1 LIITTK
7 LLSLTTLLVFSAII
21 YYQIRRQ
28 QQGAPLPWMRP
39 IAGLAAI
46 DEAVGRATEMGRPI
60 HFSPGVG
67 GIVDEEAGQVLAGLQ
82 FLSYLAEQAGRYN
95 VQLIATMRNPV
106 VYTMAE
112 EIAKE
117 GFARAGVPDAYT
129 PETVRFISDAQMAY
143 AAGVLGIFKREKPA
157 ANVMIGAWY
166 AETMM
171 LAEAASNA
179 GAISIGGTAR
189 LFQIPY
195 LVITCDYVLIG
206 EEIYAGGAYLAKER
220 VQLGSLMGQD
230 WCKVIC
236 AVILAVGLITVTFGY
251 TGFRSFIETWGK

>member
-1 LIITTK
+1 LFYTAKT
-7 LLSLTTLLVFSAII
+7 LSLIVLLAFCGVI

-28 QQGAPLPWMRP
+28 QQGAPIPWTKP
-39 IAGLAAI
+39 IPGLTAI
-46 DEAVGRATEMGRPI
+46 DEAIGRATEMGRPI

-67 GIVDEEAGQVLAGLQ
+67 GITDEEAGQVLAGLQ
-82 FLSYLAEQAGRYN
+82 YLSYLAEQAGKYN
-95 VQLIATMRNPV
+95 VKLIATMRNPS

-117 GFARAGVPDAYT
+117 GFARAGASEQYT

-143 AAGVLGIFKREKPA
+143 AAGVLGIFNREKPA

-195 LVITCDYVLIG
+195 LVVSCDYVLIG
-206 EEIYAGGAYLAKER
+206 EEIYAGGAYLSKDR
-220 VQLGSLMGQD
+220 VQLGTLVGQD
-230 WCKVIC
+230 ICKTVC
-236 AVILAVGLITVTFGY
+236 AIALVVGILLATVGVKAFS
-251 TGFRSFIETWGK
+251 SFLGQYGK

>member
-1 LIITTK
+1 MLFPAK
-7 LLSLTTLLVFSAII
+7 YLSFATLLVFCGII
-21 YYQIRRQ
+21 FLQIRRQ
-28 QQGAPLPWMRP
+28 QGGAPIPWMRP

-46 DEAVGRATEMGRPI
+46 DEAIGRATEMGRPI
-60 HFSPGVG
+60 HFSPGIG

-82 FLSYLAEQAGRYN
+82 FLSYLAEQSGRYDI
-95 VQLIATMRNPV
+95 QLIATMRNAV

-112 EIAKE
+112 DIAKE
-117 GFARAGVPDAYT
+117 GFARAGVPEKYT

-143 AAGVLGIFKREKPA
+143 AAGVLGIFEREKPA

-171 LAEAASNA
+171 LAEAATNA

-195 LVITCDYVLIG
+195 LVVTCDYVLIG
-206 EEIYAGGAYLAKER
+206 EEIYAGGAYLAKDR
-220 VQLGSLMGQD
+220 IQLGSLVGQD
-230 WCKVIC
+230 ICKSISAIALVVG
-236 AVILAVGLITVTFGY
+236 VILATMGVKTFTQFLDKYG
-251 TGFRSFIETWGK
+251 R

>member
-1 LIITTK
+1 VIYPDK
-7 LLSLTTLLVFSAII
+7 YLSLFTLLAFCAII
-21 YYQIRRQ
+21 YYQIRSQ

-39 IAGLAAI
+39 ISGLSAI

-82 FLSYLAEQAGRYN
+82 YLGYLAEQAGKYDIP
-95 VQLIATMRNPV
+95 LIATMRNPI

-112 EIAKE
+112 DIAKE
-117 GFARAGVPDAYT
+117 GFARAGAPEKYT
-129 PETVRFISDAQMAY
+129 PETVRFLSDAQMAY

-171 LAEAASNA
+171 LAEAATNA

-195 LVITCDYVLIG
+195 LVVTCDYVLIG
-206 EEIYAGGAYLAKER
+206 EEIFAGGAYLAKDR
-220 VQLGSLMGQD
+220 VQLGSLRGQD
-230 WCKVIC
+230 ICKAIC
-236 AVILAVGLITVTFGY
+236 AVVLAAGIVLVTVGA
-251 TGFRSFIETWGK
+251 TGLRDFIAQYGR

>member
-1 LIITTK
+1 MFYTAKT
-7 LLSLTTLLVFSAII
+7 LSLLILAAFCGVI

-28 QQGAPLPWMRP
+28 QGGAPIPWTKNIP
-39 IAGLAAI
+39 GLAAI
-46 DEAVGRATEMGRPI
+46 DEAIGRATEMGRPI
-60 HFSPGVG
+60 HFSPGIG
-67 GIVDEEAGQVLAGLQ
+67 GITDEEAGQVLAGLQ
-82 FLSYLAEQAGRYN
+82 YLSYLAEQSGKYN
-95 VQLIATMRNPV
+95 VKLIATMRNPS

-117 GFARAGVPDAYT
+117 GFARANAMDQYT

-143 AAGVLGIFKREKPA
+143 AAGVLGIFNREKPA

-171 LAEAASNA
+171 LAEAAADA

-195 LVITCDYVLIG
+195 LVVSCDYVLIG
-206 EEIYAGGAYLAKER
+206 EEIYAGGAYLAKDR
-220 VQLGSLMGQD
+220 VQLGTLVGQD
-230 WCKVIC
+230 ICKTFSAVALVIG
-236 AVILAVGLITVTFGY
+236 VLLATAGVKAFSDLLGNY
-251 TGFRSFIETWGK
+251 GK